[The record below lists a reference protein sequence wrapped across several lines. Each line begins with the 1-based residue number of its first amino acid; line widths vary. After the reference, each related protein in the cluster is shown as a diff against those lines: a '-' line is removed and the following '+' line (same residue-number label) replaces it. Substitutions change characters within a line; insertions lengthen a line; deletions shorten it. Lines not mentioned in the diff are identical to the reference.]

1 MVKNPPA
8 MQETWVPS
16 LDREDP
22 LEKGMTTH
30 SNILARKIPWISSL
44 VGYSPWGRKELGHNW
59 TTDTLVIKR
68 LSIQSLLLAL
78 SSMFWAHLRG
88 LLWRDLIL
96 LFVQLLNCVWLC
108 NPKDCNSPGL
118 LFLTISWSLL
128 KLTSIESV
136 MLSNH
141 LVLCCPLL
149 LLPSIFPSTRVFSSE
164 LALCIRWPNYW
175 TCFSFST
182 NPSNEGLIFLRVDWF
197 DLLKGVSRVFSCT
210 TVWKHHFFGTQP
222 SLWFNSHIHI
232 CLWWYIYIFLN
243 FFN

>member
-136 MLSNH
+136 MLSNQSR
-141 LVLCCPLL
+141 PLL
-149 LLPSIFPSTRVFSSE
+149 PPSPPALNLSQHQGLFQWVGSLHQVAELLDLLQLQHQSFQ
-164 LALCIRWPNYW
+164 W
-175 TCFSFST
+175 TV
-182 NPSNEGLIFLRVDWF
+182 RVDF
-197 DLLKGVSRVFSCT
+197 
-210 TVWKHHFFGTQP
+210 P
-222 SLWFNSHIHI
+222 
-232 CLWWYIYIFLN
+232 
-243 FFN
+243 